1 MKKNEYYDNYVIL
14 QILLRAVGIIIFF
27 EMFNMENIIRP
38 GVDFDFSKISLAYPS
53 SINGGA
59 YFTKLLCDNNSVYL
73 ETQKS
78 KSKQGIVKSGKKIY
92 SDLMFDRS
100 SEETIDWFERLEER
114 CQELLLAKNAEWF
127 EGTLSQDDIDNA
139 FNSVFKVYK
148 SGKFYLLKT
157 NIKSDQS
164 GNPYI
169 KIYNENEVLLG
180 ADSITQDTEFISI
193 LEIKGIKFTTR
204 SFQLD
209 IDLKQIMVVEK
220 DPLFDNC
227 LIRSNKKEVVKP
239 ENNEA
244 SSIKE
249 TEGVVSVAVA
259 AELSAKSAAYAKLN
273 DYDLPE
279 LVDLEVT
286 DDKQLKPK
294 GLNNTEIE
302 ELKIEDVGISN
313 SSTNNN
319 NEITMEIKELD
330 DNKVISPDIEL
341 VNSINDIKSDSI
353 DDVDDV
359 DNVDNVDN
367 LDNVDDTDGIKEL
380 SLDDSKLNVVDDNN
394 DNYDN
399 NTDDDDNDDDEDEDE
414 DEGEQHSNS
423 SNKNTDGKFSNSNTA
438 NVTANIKVNTTIK
451 DSCDNNASKDLED
464 ITDNMTITSLEDASK
479 KVGPL
484 KLKDPS
490 SIYLDLYKEAREKAK
505 IAKKNAI
512 VAYLEAKNIKKTFMV
527 DMSEME
533 DTDSDIDNEIDNVSD
548 SEIAVL

>member
-1 MKKNEYYDNYVIL
+1 
-14 QILLRAVGIIIFF
+14 
-27 EMFNMENIIRP
+27 MENIIRP

-53 SINGGA
+53 AINGGA
-59 YFTKLLCDNNSVYL
+59 YFTKLLCDDNSVYL

-100 SEETIDWFERLEER
+100 SEETIDWFERLEEK
-114 CQELLLAKNAEWF
+114 CQELLLSKNAEWF

-204 SFQLD
+204 SFHLD

-227 LIRSNKKEVVKP
+227 LIKTKKREVVKS

-249 TEGVVSVAVA
+249 TVEVVSTSVE
-259 AELSAKSAAYAKLN
+259 AELSEKSAADAKLN
-273 DYDLPE
+273 DDELPE
-279 LVDLEVT
+279 LVDLELT
-286 DDKQLKPK
+286 DDK
-294 GLNNTEIE
+294 
-302 ELKIEDVGISN
+302 ELKSEGLI
-313 SSTNNN
+313 N
-319 NEITMEIKELD
+319 NEIKDVKIENVVNGKDNEISMEIKELD
-330 DNKVISPDIEL
+330 DNKEVSSNIEL

-359 DNVDNVDN
+359 DNVDG
-367 LDNVDDTDGIKEL
+367 TDGIKEL

-394 DNYDN
+394 DND
-399 NTDDDDNDDDEDEDE
+399 DDKMVADDDNDDDEDNDNDDDDEDE
-414 DEGEQHSNS
+414 DEQDSNS
-423 SNKNTDGKFSNSNTA
+423 SKKNTNTDGKFSNSNTA
-438 NVTANIKVNTTIK
+438 NVTANIKVNTTTQ
-451 DSCDNNASKDLED
+451 DSDDNNASKDLED
-464 ITDNMTITSLEDASK
+464 ITDNMKITSLEDASK
-479 KVGPL
+479 KDGPL

-548 SEIAVL
+548 SEVAVL

>member
-1 MKKNEYYDNYVIL
+1 
-14 QILLRAVGIIIFF
+14 
-27 EMFNMENIIRP
+27 MFNMENIIRP

-53 SINGGA
+53 AINGGA

-227 LIRSNKKEVVKP
+227 LIKTKKKEVVKP

-249 TEGVVSVAVA
+249 TEGVVAAVA
-259 AELSAKSAAYAKLN
+259 AETSEKSAADAKLN

-286 DDKQLKPK
+286 DDKQLKPEV
-294 GLNNTEIE
+294 LNNDIE

-313 SSTNNN
+313 SSSNNNNNN
-319 NEITMEIKELD
+319 NEISMEIKELD
-330 DNKVISPDIEL
+330 DNKVISSNIEL

-353 DDVDDV
+353 DDVDD
-359 DNVDNVDN
+359 

-394 DNYDN
+394 DNDDDN
-399 NTDDDDNDDDEDEDE
+399 MVADDDNDDDNDDDEDEDE
-414 DEGEQHSNS
+414 DDGEQHSNS
-423 SNKNTDGKFSNSNTA
+423 SKKNTDTDGKFSNSNTS
-438 NVTANIKVNTTIK
+438 NVTANIKVNTTTQ
-451 DSCDNNASKDLED
+451 DSGDNNASKDLED
-464 ITDNMTITSLEDASK
+464 ITDNMKITTHVEDASK
-479 KVGPL
+479 KDGPL

>member
-1 MKKNEYYDNYVIL
+1 MRV
-14 QILLRAVGIIIFF
+14 VGIIIFF

-38 GVDFDFSKISLAYPS
+38 GIDFDFSKISLAYPS
-53 SINGGA
+53 AINGGA

-227 LIRSNKKEVVKP
+227 LIKTKKKEVVKP
-239 ENNEA
+239 ENNK
-244 SSIKE
+244 SFSIKE
-249 TEGVVSVAVA
+249 TEGVVATSAA
-259 AELSAKSAAYAKLN
+259 AETSEKSAADAKLN

-286 DDKQLKPK
+286 DDKQLKDEV
-294 GLNNTEIE
+294 LNNDIE

-313 SSTNNN
+313 SSSNNNN
-319 NEITMEIKELD
+319 NEISMEIKELD
-330 DNKVISPDIEL
+330 DNKVISSNIEL

-359 DNVDNVDN
+359 DNVDN
-367 LDNVDDTDGIKEL
+367 TDGIKEL
-380 SLDDSKLNVVDDNN
+380 SLDDSTLNVVDDNN
-394 DNYDN
+394 DNDDN
-399 NTDDDDNDDDEDEDE
+399 DDDKMVADDDNDDDEDEG
-414 DEGEQHSNS
+414 EGEQDSNS
-423 SNKNTDGKFSNSNTA
+423 SNKSTDTDGKFSNSNTA
-438 NVTANIKVNTTIK
+438 NVTANIKVNTTTQ
-451 DSCDNNASKDLED
+451 DSGDNNASKDLED
-464 ITDNMTITSLEDASK
+464 ITDNMKITNHIEDASK
-479 KVGPL
+479 KDGPL

>member
-1 MKKNEYYDNYVIL
+1 
-14 QILLRAVGIIIFF
+14 
-27 EMFNMENIIRP
+27 MENIIRP

-53 SINGGA
+53 AINGGA

-148 SGKFYLLKT
+148 SGKFYLFKT

-227 LIRSNKKEVVKP
+227 LIRTKKKEVVKP

-249 TEGVVSVAVA
+249 TEGVVAVA
-259 AELSAKSAAYAKLN
+259 ADAKLN

-353 DDVDDV
+353 DDVDD
-359 DNVDNVDN
+359 
-367 LDNVDDTDGIKEL
+367 TDGIKEL
-380 SLDDSKLNVVDDNN
+380 SLDNSKLNVVDDDN
-394 DNYDN
+394 DNDNDNDDN
-399 NTDDDDNDDDEDEDE
+399 NTDDDDNDNDNDDDEDEDE
-414 DEGEQHSNS
+414 QHSNP
-423 SNKNTDGKFSNSNTA
+423 SNKNTDGQFSNSNT
-438 NVTANIKVNTTIK
+438 TNIKVNTTTQ
-451 DSCDNNASKDLED
+451 DSGDNNASKDLED
-464 ITDNMTITSLEDASK
+464 ITDNMKITSYEAASK
-479 KVGPL
+479 KDGPL

-527 DMSEME
+527 DMTEME

-548 SEIAVL
+548 SEVAVL

>member
-1 MKKNEYYDNYVIL
+1 MRV
-14 QILLRAVGIIIFF
+14 VGIIIFF

-38 GVDFDFSKISLAYPS
+38 GVYFDFSKISLAYPS
-53 SINGGA
+53 AINGGA

-100 SEETIDWFERLEER
+100 SEETIDWFERLEEK
-114 CQELLLAKNAEWF
+114 CQELLIAKNAEWF

-227 LIRSNKKEVVKP
+227 LIKTKKKEVVKP
-239 ENNEA
+239 ENNKS

-249 TEGVVSVAVA
+249 TEGVVAAVAEVA
-259 AELSAKSAAYAKLN
+259 AETSEKSAADTKLN
-273 DYDLPE
+273 DGELPE

-286 DDKQLKPK
+286 DDKELKSE
-294 GLNNTEIE
+294 GLINNEIKDV
-302 ELKIEDVGISN
+302 KIEDVGISN
-313 SSTNNN
+313 SRSTSGNNN
-319 NEITMEIKELD
+319 NEITMEVKELD
-330 DNKVISPDIEL
+330 DNTVISSNIEL

-359 DNVDNVDN
+359 DNVDG
-367 LDNVDDTDGIKEL
+367 TDGIKEL

-394 DNYDN
+394 DND
-399 NTDDDDNDDDEDEDE
+399 DDKMVADDDNDDDEDNDNDDDDDEDE
-414 DEGEQHSNS
+414 DEQDSNS
-423 SNKNTDGKFSNSNTA
+423 SKKNTNTDGKFSNSNTE
-438 NVTANIKVNTTIK
+438 NVTANIKVNTTIQ
-451 DSCDNNASKDLED
+451 DLGDNDASKDLED
-464 ITDNMTITSLEDASK
+464 ITDNMKITTHIEDASK
-479 KVGPL
+479 KDGPL

-548 SEIAVL
+548 SEVAVL